1 MKRKI
6 LAVMLTGAMAL
17 QGGSW
22 TAAAEEEIL
31 IVGESEGGSDSTEQ
45 DIPEML
51 EEEDIRRSL
60 LQTECSNQMGRKQ
73 KRQR

>member
-6 LAVMLTGAMAL
+6 LAVMLAGAMAL

-22 TAAAEEEIL
+22 AAAAEEEIL
-31 IVGESEGGSDSTEQ
+31 IVGESEGVSDLAEQ

-51 EEEDIRRSL
+51 EEKRSL
-60 LQTECSNQMGRKQ
+60 KKWFLL
-73 KRQR
+73 